1 MTLRDFLRLTRRR
14 LGTILALTALGV
26 LVAAGLLAATPTRY
40 TTQASAYVRV
50 ALPRTTDAG
59 AYYSASQMAGEKAKA
74 FVPVFTSQAVAQAV
88 VTQLGLHVDP
98 ADLAEQIKATND
110 TNSLTIDVTAPGDS
124 PEQARRTA
132 DAVVT
137 QGAAQVR
144 KLEGATSP
152 VQVVMMAP
160 ATLSHVTRSP
170 SPVTYLGA
178 GLLLGLLVGYG
189 AAFAR
194 SRFDTRLRTAAD
206 IDQQFEEPV
215 LAVLPESSDIALSG
229 SGTGS
234 NFQAEEAVRKLRTNL
249 MYTDVDHQARVILV
263 TSPLPGEGKSSVA
276 AGLARVTALA
286 GEDVVL
292 IDADL
297 RRPMV
302 GKAFGARGPIGLP
315 QLLLGSVPME
325 RALRR
330 TKVPGL
336 SILPTFSPPPNPSE
350 MLASTRM
357 GELVRYLSQD
367 HVVII
372 DSPPVLPVTDAAI
385 LSRTADALVMVVSAA
400 SSRAGQLA
408 NAMGTLERADG
419 HVSGIVLNRAATSRL
434 ARMRYG
440 DAQYGYGSYRAS
452 YRSYGA
458 DDDKHGDGEPDEGS
472 ATDAED
478 PHREPSRAARALSP
492 TEVSSSRIRR
502 DEDDEQL
509 WATHSNETIR

>member
-14 LGTILALTALGV
+14 LGTILALTVLGV
-26 LVAAGLLAATPTRY
+26 LVAAGLVAITPTRY

-50 ALPRTTDAG
+50 SLPRTTDAG

-88 VTQLGLHVDP
+88 VKQLGLHIDP

-124 PEQARRTA
+124 PELARRTA

-137 QGAAQVR
+137 QGAAQIR
-144 KLEGATSP
+144 TLEGASSP
-152 VQVVMMAP
+152 VEVVMMAP
-160 ATLSHVTRSP
+160 ATLSHVTKAP
-170 SPVTYLGA
+170 SLPVYLGA
-178 GLLLGLLVGYG
+178 GLLLGLLAGYG

-194 SRFDTRLRTAAD
+194 SRFDTRLRTAED
-206 IDQQFEEPV
+206 VQEQFDSPV
-215 LAVLPESSDIALSG
+215 LAVLPEAGGAALSD
-229 SGTGS
+229 SGATT
-234 NFQAEEAVRKLRTNL
+234 NFQVEEAVRKLRTNL

-276 AGLARVTALA
+276 AALARVTALA

-302 GKAFGARGPIGLP
+302 GRIFKARGPIGLP

-330 TKVPGL
+330 TEVPGL
-336 SILPTFSPPPNPSE
+336 SVLPTFGPPPNPSE
-350 MLASTRM
+350 MLASARM
-357 GELVRYLSQD
+357 SEFVRYLSHD

-385 LSRTADALVMVVSAA
+385 LSRSADAVVMVVSAA
-400 SSRAGQLA
+400 SSRAGQLT
-408 NAMGTLERADG
+408 NALSALERADG
-419 HVSGIVLNRAATSRL
+419 HVSGIVLNRAATSRF

-440 DAQYGYGSYRAS
+440 DAQYGYGSYEAS
-452 YRSYGA
+452 YHSYGS
-458 DDDKHGDGEPDEGS
+458 EGGQH
-472 ATDAED
+472 DAEHAED
-478 PHREPSRAARALSP
+478 RHDDHREPARPLTPVGGTSSTRVRRAS
-492 TEVSSSRIRR
+492 
-502 DEDDEQL
+502 DDEAM
-509 WATHSNETIR
+509 WTTRSNETIR